1 MRFSN
6 AALVASSLCVKSVWA
21 FAPQPGPKKVSSSPR
36 VAVDDEATA
45 PIRSDDDSTQIS
57 SRKGGSFAAGV
68 LGALSAQLGATKV
81 RYAR

>member
-36 VAVDDEATA
+36 VAVDDEATV
-45 PIRSDDDSTQIS
+45 PSDDVSMQIS
-57 SRKGGSFAAGV
+57 SRECGGFAAGV
-68 LGALSAQLGATKV
+68 LGAFSAQLGATKV
-81 RYAR
+81 CY